1 MTPAEITSLIL
12 AVATLVSAS
21 GALVISFHN
30 SNKIQDVH
38 LEINSR
44 MTELLAMN
52 KTLSHAEGR
61 EEARKE
67 EQERNPPLT

>member
-12 AVATLVSAS
+12 AVATLVSAA
-21 GALVISFHN
+21 GALVISFNN
-30 SNKIQDVH
+30 SRGIRDVH

-44 MTELLAMN
+44 MTELLASN
-52 KTLSHAEGR
+52 KLASHAEGR

-67 EQERNPPLT
+67 EQERNP